1 MNAFKHTVF
10 QKLVLLILCLF
21 SAYVAPAQGSAGGI
35 RKVSYYADKFHNRK
49 TSNGE
54 RYNKDSFTAAH
65 ATLPFGTKLRISN
78 PANHKSVIVRVNDRC
93 GSRTRMDVSRAAA
106 VGLDI
111 IRTGVITA
119 DIDIAPQNSI
129 VGICPASSDND
140 GQVAQ
145 TPNEPKKSEPVI
157 TPDKSPVNCDDKS
170 GSYMVQVGAFS
181 VRAYAERML
190 AKLRKS
196 GFAESEM
203 WSDGKL
209 FKVHAGKK
217 PTRVA
222 ADDVVKKLGKGFCP
236 KVLRV

>member
-1 MNAFKHTVF
+1 MNALKHTVF

-21 SAYVAPAQGSAGGI
+21 GAYVAPAQGSAGGVN
-35 RKVSYYADKFHNRK
+35 RVSYYADKFHNRK

-65 ATLPFGTKLRISN
+65 ATLPFGTKLRITN
-78 PANHKSVIVRVNDRC
+78 PANHKAVIVRVNDRC
-93 GSRTRMDVSRAAA
+93 GSRTRMDVSKAAA
-106 VGLDI
+106 IGLDI

-119 DIDIAPQNSI
+119 SVDIAPQNSI
-129 VGICPASSDND
+129 AGICPVSSEKEI
-140 GQVAQ
+140 QVAQ
-145 TPNEPKKSEPVI
+145 TPEEPKKAEPL
-157 TPDKSPVNCDDKS
+157 SAPVKAPASCDESS
-170 GSYMVQVGAFS
+170 GVYMVQVGAFS

-190 AKLRKS
+190 AKLQKS
-196 GFAESEM
+196 GFMESAM

-217 PTRVA
+217 STRVA
-222 ADDVVKKLGKGFCP
+222 ADDIVRKLGKGFSP